1 MDESQVAAPVLRPI
15 GVKSNAL
22 LAPIHTISEIRKNR
36 FLVRNLIRREV
47 RGRYRNAALGYAWTV
62 IEPALLASVYW
73 FLFIMLSGNPDEM
86 YAVWVL
92 IGVIVWS
99 CFSKSL
105 NAATNSLTKNMRTIH
120 LVYFPRSIFPVSGV
134 GANIVVTLMSCMVI
148 LPIIYIYDMPITVHM
163 IWIPL
168 GVMMAGF
175 MALGLGMMM
184 APLNCVNRDV
194 EHLVRFITRAGFFVS
209 PVMWTAE
216 MAMERGAW
224 GEAALWN
231 PMVVPITMV
240 RHGLEGKT
248 VELPYGIILASIVA
262 SIVFYLIGSM
272 VFSKYE
278 RGAVKYL

>member
-22 LAPIHTISEIRKNR
+22 LAPIHTVSEIRKNR

-216 MAMERGAW
+216 MAMERGTW

>member
-1 MDESQVAAPVLRPI
+1 MDDSQVAAPVLRPI

-22 LAPIHTISEIRKNR
+22 LAPVHTLSEIRKNR

-120 LVYFPRSIFPVSGV
+120 LVYFPRSIFPVSGI
-134 GANIVVTLMSCMVI
+134 GANIIVTLMSCMVI
-148 LPIIYIYDMPITVHM
+148 VPIIYIYDMPITVHL
-163 IWIPL
+163 IWIPV
-168 GVMMAGF
+168 GVVMAGF

-216 MAMERGAW
+216 MAMEAQGM
-224 GEAALWN
+224 GGSSLVE
-231 PMVVPITMV
+231 PDGGPDY
-240 RHGLEGKT
+240 HGPARTG
-248 VELPYGIILASIVA
+248 
-262 SIVFYLIGSM
+262 
-272 VFSKYE
+272 
-278 RGAVKYL
+278 R

>member
-15 GVKSNAL
+15 GVKSNPL
-22 LAPIHTISEIRKNR
+22 FAPVHTISEVHKNR

-47 RGRYRNAALGYAWTV
+47 RSRYRNAALGYAWTV

-99 CFSKSL
+99 CFSKCL

-163 IWIPL
+163 IWIPV

-231 PMVVPITMV
+231 PMVVPITVV

-248 VELPYGIILASIVA
+248 VDLPIEIIMASVVA
-262 SIVFYLIGSM
+262 SIMFYLIGSM
-272 VFSKYE
+272 VFSRYE
-278 RGAVKYL
+278 QGAVKYL